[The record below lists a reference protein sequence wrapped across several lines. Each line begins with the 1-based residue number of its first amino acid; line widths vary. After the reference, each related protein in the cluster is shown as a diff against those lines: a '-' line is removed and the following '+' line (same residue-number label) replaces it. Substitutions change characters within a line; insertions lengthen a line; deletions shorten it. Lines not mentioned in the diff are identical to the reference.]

1 MTHLAGWGNFPVKE
15 TTLLAPRSEH
25 QLIDLLASNPSVIAR
40 GNGRAYGDSAI
51 GAPTTVH
58 MRHFNKMLAF
68 DANTGLLEAESGVL
82 LGDII
87 AAVLPRGWFP
97 LVVPGTK
104 FVTLGGAIAA
114 DVHGKNH
121 HRDGSFRNC
130 LVWIDVLG
138 ADGVV
143 RRCSPEQNLE
153 MFDWTAG
160 GMGLT
165 GIILRAAIRLR
176 RVPSAWIRQQTL
188 PAVDLGDAMQAL
200 ERSVDASYSVAWID
214 CLARGAQLGRSVVM
228 LGEHATPE
236 ELPPQQAAQPLTAR
250 RVSGRPLPR
259 PFPSFLLNRYSVR
272 AFNAAYYWAGQR
284 RAEFQIADCDSYFFP
299 LDALLG
305 WNRIYGRK
313 GFMQF
318 QCVLPPD
325 QASNGLRALLEETSS
340 AGQGS
345 FLAVLKRLGPGAGP
359 FSFPMEGYTLALDF
373 PVSRR
378 SLALMERLDRIT
390 LAHGGRFYLAKDS
403 RMSADVL
410 RQSDS
415 RVEAFKEMRQAGGL
429 SGRFRSAQSQRLSL

>member
-51 GAPTTVH
+51 GVPSTVH

-87 AAVLPRGWFP
+87 AAFLPRGWFP

-143 RRCSPEQNLE
+143 RRCSPEQNRE

-200 ERSVDASYSVAWID
+200 ERSGDASYSVAWID

-236 ELPPQQAAQPLTAR
+236 ELPPQQAAQP
-250 RVSGRPLPR
+250 
-259 PFPSFLLNRYSVR
+259 
-272 AFNAAYYWAGQR
+272 
-284 RAEFQIADCDSYFFP
+284 
-299 LDALLG
+299 
-305 WNRIYGRK
+305 
-313 GFMQF
+313 
-318 QCVLPPD
+318 
-325 QASNGLRALLEETSS
+325 
-340 AGQGS
+340 
-345 FLAVLKRLGPGAGP
+345 
-359 FSFPMEGYTLALDF
+359 
-373 PVSRR
+373 
-378 SLALMERLDRIT
+378 
-390 LAHGGRFYLAKDS
+390 
-403 RMSADVL
+403 
-410 RQSDS
+410 
-415 RVEAFKEMRQAGGL
+415 
-429 SGRFRSAQSQRLSL
+429 